1 MSGLSRSGSIWGLG
15 SGMNPFSSTKAP
27 IKKELKNIIDE
38 VVTSIILFFTT
49 TIIMDSC
56 FVIIMIMIKS
66 DHR

>member
-15 SGMNPFSSTKAP
+15 SGMNPFSSNKDP